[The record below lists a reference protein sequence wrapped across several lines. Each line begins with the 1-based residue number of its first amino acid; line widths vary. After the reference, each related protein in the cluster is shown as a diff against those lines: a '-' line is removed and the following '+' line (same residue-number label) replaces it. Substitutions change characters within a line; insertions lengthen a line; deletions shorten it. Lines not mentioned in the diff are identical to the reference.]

1 MEQTPPV
8 LLLAFNRPAQV
19 QAVLARLR
27 QLKPSKMYVHVDGPR
42 LGKVGEAERVAEVQ
56 RLIREGID
64 WDCAVQTWFRDT
76 NAGLQKGVPE
86 AITWFFEQESR
97 GVVLEDDCLP
107 DPSFFRF
114 AGELLEKYADDE
126 RIMHIGGSNL
136 IAQQTFQLPYSYSF
150 TRFSFVWGW
159 ASWGRAW
166 KHFSASM
173 DGLETYVDSPLF
185 TDFVSDPFA
194 RTYMMDKF
202 RTTKAGLNNSWA
214 YAWFFTIL
222 KNNGLCIVPNRNLIR
237 NTGIGVEGATNT
249 RTFNALAM
257 LEAQTL
263 EFPLKHP
270 GAKQPVAVLEEQ
282 FFYATQKQRHRL
294 WFWYLL
300 YRLKLRGVQ

>member
-19 QAVLARLR
+19 QAALARLR
-27 QLKPSKMYVHVDGPR
+27 HVRPPKMYVHVDGAR
-42 LGKVGEAERVAEVQ
+42 ADKVGEAERVAEVQ

-64 WDCAVQTWFRDT
+64 WDCSLQTMFREA
-76 NAGLQKGVPE
+76 NAGLRKGVPG
-86 AITWFFEQESR
+86 AIDWFFEQEPW

-114 AGELLEKYADDE
+114 AAELLERYAEDE
-126 RIMHIGGSNL
+126 RVMHIGGSNL
-136 IAQQTFQLPYSYSF
+136 MEQQTQQLAYSYSF

-159 ASWGRAW
+159 AGWRRAW

-173 DGLETYVDSPLF
+173 DNLETYVDSPLF
-185 TDFVSDPFA
+185 IDFLSDPFA
-194 RTYMMDKF
+194 RTYMADKF
-202 RTTKAGLNNSWA
+202 RATKAGLNNSWA
-214 YAWFFTIL
+214 YAWFYTIL
-222 KNNGLCIVPNRNLIR
+222 KNDGLCIVPNRNLIR

-249 RTFNALAM
+249 RTFNPSAM

-263 EFPLKHP
+263 EFPLQHP
-270 GAKQPVAVLEEQ
+270 GMRQPVPVLEAQ

-294 WFWYLL
+294 WIWYLL
-300 YRLKLRGVQ
+300 YRLKLRGV